1 MEAFLR
7 LRYLMPLRL
16 HKGGI
21 MNPFSAIYYIKRN
34 KARAI
39 SIIIMLACTA
49 IVFMGGMYIDNIN
62 DVFAYAYEEP
72 AQYALWVGS
81 GNNNDINDEV
91 RDFYQH
97 QEELL
102 PESAK
107 THIGVDVRYADY
119 KSIMGFNNG
128 ITVFFM
134 TSKEDFDTFVRL
146 TDILPEG
153 FTLEDNEV
161 VMSEMLANN
170 WGVKEGDILSS
181 TDDSTAHVALNSDM
195 LVKKVLPLKGNQI
208 YGWSSS
214 FGIYSSL
221 ILSTTEEHA
230 PTLAADLNALRTTI
244 PEKYPHIQVYTNEA
258 FIETAKE
265 QTSMLS
271 LFFMIV
277 IVIVAVVFAIT
288 LNATFAAMYEKRK
301 YEFSIY
307 KAIGFSKFKLFKKVL
322 SELVVM
328 DGIGLLA
335 GGTLCFVAVK
345 VLNELLW
352 SKGIQFIRPSVLG
365 IVGTLACNVA
375 IIIPVV
381 MANMKRIKKYDVTVY

>member
-1 MEAFLR
+1 
-7 LRYLMPLRL
+7 
-16 HKGGI
+16 
-21 MNPFSAIYYIKRN
+21 MNPFSAFYYIKRN

-62 DVFAYAYEEP
+62 DVFSYPYEEP
-72 AQYALWVGS
+72 AQYALWMGS

-91 RDFYQH
+91 RDLYQH

-128 ITVFFM
+128 ISVFFM
-134 TSKEDFDTFVRL
+134 TTKEDFETFVRL

-153 FTLEDNEV
+153 FTLEDNELV
-161 VMSEMLANN
+161 ISEMLANN
-170 WGVKEGDILSS
+170 WGVKEGDIISS
-181 TDDSTAHVALNSDM
+181 ADEDAHISLNSDM
-195 LVKKVLPLKGNQI
+195 VVKKVLPLNGNQI

-214 FGIYSSL
+214 FNIYSSI
-221 ILSTTEEHA
+221 ILSTTENHA
-230 PTLAADLNALRTTI
+230 PTLSEDLNALRTTI

-271 LFFMIV
+271 FFFLIV

-328 DGIGLLA
+328 DGIGLIA
-335 GGTLCFVAVK
+335 GGVLCFVSIQ

-352 SKGIQFIRPSVLG
+352 SQGMRFIRPSVLG
-365 IVGTLACNVA
+365 IVGTLVCNIA
-375 IIIPVV
+375 IIFPVLLV
-381 MANMKRIKKYDVTVY
+381 CMKRIKRFDVTRF